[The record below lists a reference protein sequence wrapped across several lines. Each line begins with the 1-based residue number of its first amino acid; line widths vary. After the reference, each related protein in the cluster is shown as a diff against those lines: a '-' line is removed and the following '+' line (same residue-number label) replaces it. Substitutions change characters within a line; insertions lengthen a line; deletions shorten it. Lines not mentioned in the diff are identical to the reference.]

1 MMSKSYKADLL
12 EALRDPSEAA
22 EYLDAALEDGDEDVF
37 RLALKDVLEAQ
48 KYLSQLPEKA
58 KFNQDNV
65 SSVFYQPPS
74 SELCHFDSFLHAL
87 GFRLAIQRCK

>member
-1 MMSKSYKADLL
+1 MSKSYKADLL

-22 EYLDAALEDGDEDVF
+22 EYLNAALEDGDEDVF
-37 RLALKDVLEAQ
+37 RLALKDVVEAIGD
-48 KYLSQLPEKA
+48 LSQLKT
-58 KFNQDNV
+58 KFNQD
-65 SSVFYQPPS
+65 SVNKAFCKLPS